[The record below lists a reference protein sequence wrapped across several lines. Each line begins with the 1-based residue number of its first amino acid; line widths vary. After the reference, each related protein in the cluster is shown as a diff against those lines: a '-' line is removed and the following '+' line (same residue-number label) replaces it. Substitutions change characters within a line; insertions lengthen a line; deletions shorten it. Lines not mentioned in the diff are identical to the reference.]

1 VRSIFRQPIKP
12 ILLIAVSL
20 CASFFLGCGKSSKT
34 GETPIA
40 SKPPETNSPMPPA
53 KTANAEMGWT
63 VANAHHV
70 RLSDSR
76 DNVIVL
82 DFYATW
88 CEPCRNSIPH
98 LIDLQKRYG
107 PKGLQI
113 VGLNVG
119 GPDDYEKVPLFA
131 REFQIPYQL
140 GIPDS
145 DLEEYISDQ
154 DAIPQTL
161 VIDRNGVI
169 VERFVGYSDSMAEKL
184 ENAIRDSL
192 ESKK

>member
-1 VRSIFRQPIKP
+1 MS
-12 ILLIAVSL
+12 
-20 CASFFLGCGKSSKT
+20 
-34 GETPIA
+34 
-40 SKPPETNSPMPPA
+40 PA
-53 KTANAEMGWT
+53 KTVNAEMGWT
-63 VANAHHV
+63 VANTQHV

-76 DNVIVL
+76 DKVIVL

-119 GPDDYEKVPLFA
+119 GPDDYEKVPSFA
-131 REFQIPYQL
+131 REFQISYQL
-140 GIPDS
+140 GIPDP
-145 DLEEYISDQ
+145 DLEEYISDE

-161 VIDRNGVI
+161 VIDRNRVI
-169 VERFVGYSDSMAEKL
+169 VKRFVGYGDSTAEKL

-192 ESKK
+192 GSTK